1 MVKPAIGNVQT
12 TEENLSSEPKQ
23 SFFAYL
29 AKCKWDSVARR
40 AEMLLSGHAEDS
52 PRVFETL
59 NSGKLGKLIR
69 YIRSSGLLTILWGS
83 YLAQRAF
90 N

>member
-1 MVKPAIGNVQT
+1 MIKTTIDSVQ
-12 TEENLSSEPKQ
+12 TEENFSPENRQ
-23 SFFAYL
+23 SLFSYL
-29 AKCKWDSVARR
+29 ANCKRESMARR
-40 AEMLLSGHAEDS
+40 IEMLLDGQQEDV
-52 PRVFETL
+52 PTVFDTL

-69 YIRSSGLLTILWGS
+69 YIRNSGLLAVIWGG

>member
-1 MVKPAIGNVQT
+1 MF
-12 TEENLSSEPKQ
+12 S
-23 SFFAYL
+23 YL
-29 AKCKWDSVARR
+29 VKCKRESMAKHT
-40 AEMLLSGHAEDS
+40 EMLLNEQQQDIPA
-52 PRVFETL
+52 VFEAL

-69 YIRSSGLLTILWGS
+69 YIRNSGLLTVIWGG

>member
-1 MVKPAIGNVQT
+1 MHTIKESRSA
-12 TEENLSSEPKQ
+12 ERKQ

-29 AKCKWDSVARR
+29 ARCKRDSVVNRV
-40 AEMLLSGHAEDS
+40 EMLLNGHTGEDPS
-52 PRVFETL
+52 TFDAL

-69 YIRSSGLLTILWGS
+69 YIRSSGLLVIIWGS